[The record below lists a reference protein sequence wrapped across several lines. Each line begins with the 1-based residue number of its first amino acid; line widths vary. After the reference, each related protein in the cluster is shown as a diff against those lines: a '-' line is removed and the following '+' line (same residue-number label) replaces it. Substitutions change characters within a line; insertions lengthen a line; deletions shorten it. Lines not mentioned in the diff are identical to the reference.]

1 MTVIDE
7 IAEKMAKQY
16 KLPVKFIYDLF
27 ELERDRVSQLRRR
40 NITADIRELLRCDY
54 WEAWTDK

>member
-1 MTVIDE
+1 MTVIDD
-7 IAEKMAKQY
+7 IVEKMAKQY
-16 KLPVKFIYDLF
+16 NLPVKFIYDLF

-54 WEAWTDK
+54 WEAWKDK